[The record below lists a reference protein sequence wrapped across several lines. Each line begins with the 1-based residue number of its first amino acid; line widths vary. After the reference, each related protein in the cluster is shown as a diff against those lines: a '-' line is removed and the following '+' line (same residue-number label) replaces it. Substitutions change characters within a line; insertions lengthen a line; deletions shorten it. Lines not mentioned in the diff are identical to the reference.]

1 MKNTGNWENFEMG
14 ESGKGK
20 KERERNPNVTNE
32 ERATE
37 ENDYDPEINEMVN
50 EFSEER
56 WDVHFT
62 DIGDDPSSYLD

>member
-1 MKNTGNWENFEMG
+1 MRDGWKG
-14 ESGKGK
+14 GKGN
-20 KERERNPNVTNE
+20 ERNENVSNE
-32 ERATE
+32 ETATE